1 MERLFSPWRYGYVTS
16 ASEPPL
22 TCIFCH
28 ALEGEDA
35 AALIVARGRTAYVIL
50 NLYPYNSGHLMV
62 VPNRHVATLA
72 AMTAEELSEL
82 MSLVQRS
89 EVALAEVYAPHGMN
103 VGLNLGRAA
112 GAGIADHLHV
122 HAVPRWSGDT
132 SFMSVVGDVRVLP
145 EELPA
150 SAARLRPVFVR
161 LAVEM
166 R

>member
-16 ASEPPL
+16 ASEPPP

-35 AALIVARGRTAYVIL
+35 APLIVARGRTAYVIL

-89 EVALAEVYAPHGMN
+89 EIALAEVYAPHGMN

-150 SAARLRPVFVR
+150 SAARLRPVFAR